1 MALRQVSRFFASI
14 SAEFHLSEEEQV
26 VAVHAINHAGL
37 ALQAQLRYV
46 EFPVVQK
53 LERQADDVL
62 LAQRQVR

>member
-1 MALRQVSRFFASI
+1 MAFASSQRI
-14 SAEFHLSEEEQV
+14 FCEFSLEYHLSEEEQV

-37 ALQAQLRYV
+37 ALQAQLRNV
-46 EFPVVQK
+46 ELPVVQE